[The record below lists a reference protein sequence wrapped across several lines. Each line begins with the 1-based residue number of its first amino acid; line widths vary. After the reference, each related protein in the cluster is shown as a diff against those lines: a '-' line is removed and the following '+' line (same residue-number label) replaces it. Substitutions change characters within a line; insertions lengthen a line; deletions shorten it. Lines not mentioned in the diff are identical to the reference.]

1 MSMNPFDIPRRPDLD
16 LDFNGAAKVDD
27 TEEPPD
33 PLTMLGAE
41 EYNGLCKA
49 VTALGRV
56 CPLAIIAFDGA
67 GAVTSILAPK
77 GDVVPGDVGVVV
89 GSTTLRTLDLSTIC
103 PPITMAMAQGGIAVV
118 LTASSVAVTLATAS
132 TPFVLAVY

>member
-1 MSMNPFDIPRRPDLD
+1 MSGNSFDVPRRPDLD

-41 EYNGLCKA
+41 EYNTLCKTIA
-49 VTALGRV
+49 GIGRV
-56 CPLAIIAFDGA
+56 CPLAIIAFDGT
-67 GAVTSILAPK
+67 GAVTSILAAK
-77 GDVVPGDVGVVV
+77 SSVVPANVGVVV
-89 GSTTLRTLDLSTIC
+89 GSTTLRTIDLSAIC
-103 PPITMAMAQGGIAVV
+103 PPITMAMAQGGIALV
-118 LTASSVAVTLATAS
+118 LTASSVQVTLGTAS